1 MIVEVRGVT
10 DDPHR
15 GLGGVKVTCD
25 DDRLDAGE
33 KVERTRG
40 IRGLVQDLGSINT
53 MTDLRN

>member
-1 MIVEVRGVT
+1 MIVEVSSVT

-15 GLGGVKVTCD
+15 GLGGVKVARD

-53 MTDLRN
+53 MMD